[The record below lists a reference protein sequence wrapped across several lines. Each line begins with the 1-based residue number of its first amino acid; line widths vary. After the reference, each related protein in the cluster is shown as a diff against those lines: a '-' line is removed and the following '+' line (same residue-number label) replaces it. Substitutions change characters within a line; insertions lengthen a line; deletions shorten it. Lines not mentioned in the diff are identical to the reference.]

1 MGCNNFDG
9 CIFFFGWCDW
19 YECGL
24 REEDVCV
31 CAKIDSTDTM
41 DLLLRL
47 YFFEQ
52 MARDVVV
59 K

>member
-1 MGCNNFDG
+1 M
-9 CIFFFGWCDW
+9 
-19 YECGL
+19 
-24 REEDVCV
+24 